1 MLIQALT
8 LSDGD
13 VRRLLSAASPDGA
26 LLYLYLQSG
35 NPLENAEAD
44 LKLNPQRIQ
53 CATATLRQLGLY
65 TDQRRS
71 AIAPGER
78 PNYTELDVIAMEK
91 DTDSAALR
99 GGAATSGPYPDH

>member
-1 MLIQALT
+1 MLIQALH
-8 LSDGD
+8 LNDGD

-53 CATATLRQLGLY
+53 CAAATLRQLGLF
-65 TDQRRS
+65 TDQKRS
-71 AIAPGER
+71 TIAPGER
-78 PNYTELDVIAMEK
+78 PNYTEMDVIAMEK
-91 DTDSAALR
+91 DTDFQQLYGEVQRLLAV
-99 GGAATSGPYPDH
+99 P